1 MNGQAP
7 GAPSP
12 FATLR
17 ATARGYAPRVLQGRG
32 WILASLVMV
41 PVGLGLLVYTV
52 GRLKGAGDGAFPG
65 MALKVFHGVLV
76 KMMLP
81 IMALV
86 AAPAGIREDLEQ
98 RTLPLMLVR
107 PATVWTYPVGK
118 GLPWFAWGA
127 AWLVIGALCLQVIG
141 GDPML
146 LLGRVAALVAA
157 WWGELALMTVVGLL
171 FRRGTLWG
179 ALYFFLWEP
188 LVRIFPP
195 ALQRLTF
202 THHIESLAGSRA
214 TEIGTHQL
222 LAQTQ
227 VSTPP
232 ILSFLALLAFGV
244 ACWGLAGW
252 KLHRTPVG
260 LAGSEAEG

>member
-1 MNGQAP
+1 MTTAP
-7 GAPSP
+7 PTP
-12 FATLR
+12 MATIW
-17 ATARGYAPRVLQGRG
+17 AVARGYAPRVLQGRG
-32 WILASLVMV
+32 WAVAGLVGI
-41 PVGLGLLVYTV
+41 PVGLSLILFMVA
-52 GRLKGAGDGAFPG
+52 RLKGVDGNPSEV
-65 MALKVFHGVLV
+65 LKVFHEVLV

-98 RTLPLMLVR
+98 RTLPLLLVR
-107 PATVWTYPVGK
+107 PAPAWALPLGK

-127 AWLVIGALCLQVIG
+127 LWLILGALGLQILG
-141 GDPML
+141 GDPSL
-146 LLGRVAALVAA
+146 LLGRIAALVGA
-157 WWGELALMTVVGLL
+157 WWGELALMTLVGLL
-171 FRRGTLWG
+171 FKRGTLWG

-195 ALQRLTF
+195 FLQRLTF

-214 TEIGTHQL
+214 AQVGTHQL
-222 LAQTQ
+222 LAQEQ
-227 VSTPP
+227 ISTHPA
-232 ILSFLALLAFGV
+232 LALLALFAFG
-244 ACWGLAGW
+244 ALCWALAGW